1 MIKIGI
7 TGHRNLLYPKNVA
20 SEIRLSLEYFK
31 ALNSYTEESAN
42 LICIS
47 ALASGADLLFA
58 EEAIRQGIRLNAM
71 IPFSLDEYKKDFT
84 TTDIK
89 RLNKVLEKSSS
100 IIIQEATVQT
110 QQQRNEAYL
119 QNGEKLVDA
128 SDAVIAVW
136 NNKPAAGIGGT
147 GDIVMYAKA
156 KDKELYIIKA
166 KRRDENNAVAGDV
179 IQDKF
184 DLLDKKAVT
193 FKKHRFERAWISGI
207 ICGLIAV
214 LCFAIK
220 QSFPQ
225 TLTRIIV
232 FFLSVGEIAFL
243 FLSFILLT
251 ILAKRWKNIF
261 LLNRRNAEHLR
272 TLLWYRN
279 AGIPIPQMECD
290 DEQNLDKEILV
301 IEKELSDAIKKTENL
316 NNAKRM
322 IWSLAQE
329 QVEYHEKVRILPFE
343 NRLKRMNVWLQI
355 IKIVFFVVSPV
366 SFITDAVEYFYP
378 GNNIT
383 QNIPHS
389 LLLFIALVLPSFYA
403 ALEGIKY
410 FGEWKRN
417 IAVSKKTVRELEKAK
432 KRILNCSTEN
442 ELTIETKLLREILEI
457 ENIDW
462 TARFDEKEVG
472 AVP

>member
-7 TGHRNLLYPKNVA
+7 TGHRNLLYPNQVA

-31 ALNSYTEESAN
+31 ALTNYTEEN
-42 LICIS
+42 PTLVCIS

-71 IPFSLDEYKKDFT
+71 IPFNLDEYKKDFT
-84 TTDIK
+84 AADIK
-89 RLNKVLEKSSS
+89 RLNNILEKSSS
-100 IIIQEATVQT
+100 IIVQEATVQT

-119 QNGEKLVDA
+119 QNGKKLVDV
-128 SDAVIAVW
+128 SDAIIAVW
-136 NNKPAAGIGGT
+136 NKKPAAGMGGT
-147 GDIVMYAKA
+147 ADIVTYAKS
-156 KDKELYIIKA
+156 KDRQLYIIEA
-166 KRRDENNAVAGDV
+166 KRNDERNAFAGDV

-193 FKKHRFERAWISGI
+193 YKKHRFESAWISGI
-207 ICGLIAV
+207 ICGLLAV
-214 LCFAIK
+214 LSFAIK
-220 QSFPQ
+220 QSFIE
-225 TLTRIIV
+225 TLTTSVV
-232 FFLSVGEIAFL
+232 FLLSVSEITFL

-251 ILAKRWKNIF
+251 VFAKRWKNFF

-279 AGIPIPQMECD
+279 AGIPIPEIEFD
-290 DEQNLDKEILV
+290 DEHLDKEILV
-301 IEKELSDAIKKTENL
+301 IEKEMGNAIQKTGNL

-322 IWSLAQE
+322 IWSLAQA
-329 QVEYHEKVRILPFE
+329 QAEYHERVRIKPFE
-343 NRLKRMNVWLQI
+343 KKLKRMDVWLQI
-355 IKIVFFVVSPV
+355 IKVIFFVVSPL
-366 SFITDAVEYFYP
+366 SFIFDAIGYFYP

-383 QNIPHS
+383 RNIPHS
-389 LLLFIALVLPSFYA
+389 LLLFVGLVLPSFYA

-417 IAVSKKTVRELEKAK
+417 IAVSKKMVKELEKAK
-432 KRILNCSTEN
+432 KRILDCSTEN
-442 ELTIETKLLREILEI
+442 ALATESRLLRETLEN